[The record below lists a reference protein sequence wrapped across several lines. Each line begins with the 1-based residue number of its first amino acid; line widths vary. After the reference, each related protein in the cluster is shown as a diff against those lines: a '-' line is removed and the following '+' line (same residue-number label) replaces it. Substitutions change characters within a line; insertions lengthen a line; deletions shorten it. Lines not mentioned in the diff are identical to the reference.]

1 MANLMHSFRGHPKR
15 MRAGW
20 SDIGESGIPR
30 LVGFTNVLS
39 ETLPPLGAA
48 TTVVSSMST
57 SDRLLLAE
65 PYFRFDSGSRRK
77 TTPCMV
83 NGGRYANKISS
94 RNRSKLAMS
103 LRADTFAHL
112 SDNRQCHRP
121 HRYRLLQSHPRDTT
135 CMIGHAGAV
144 KLLLL
149 VQTVWPAQSRE
160 PCKVRDGMDHPCLPE
175 TPGPLLSSHWLNRGG
190 TDRTCRHLGFQVSLP

>member
-1 MANLMHSFRGHPKR
+1 MAKAEFPGWPVS
-15 MRAGW
+15 RA
-20 SDIGESGIPR
+20 SLVRHCPR
-30 LVGFTNVLS
+30 LAPPQLLCRACRPQIGCSWLNHTS
-39 ETLPPLGAA
+39 TLTAA
-48 TTVVSSMST
+48 RDARRSLAWSMVEGT
-57 SDRLLLAE
+57 Q
-65 PYFRFDSGSRRK
+65 
-77 TTPCMV
+77 
-83 NGGRYANKISS
+83 GRYHPETV
-94 RNRSKLAMS
+94 SKLAMS
-103 LRADTFAHL
+103 LRADTFAQL

-175 TPGPLLSSHWLNRGG
+175 NPGPLLSSHWLNHGG
-190 TDRTCRHLGFQVSLP
+190 TIELVDI